1 MGNTNC
7 PVCKTP
13 IGLQTRFCPTCKF
26 ERHIFPDG
34 VSKEVQAEE
43 NLRIEKAH
51 EFYELYVAAKSAADN
66 AKAAADKEMQSKLDE
81 ANEALEDEKKAH
93 NKTKTALKNEKKA
106 HEETESDLEKEKT
119 DHEETRSNLAKEQT
133 AHNKTKAALKK
144 EKTDHEETMSD
155 LEDEKTAHERTKS
168 NLAKE
173 QTAHNRTKDALKY
186 EEAAHKE
193 TKSDLANEQEA
204 HKQTKKALDD
214 LKKNPQTPP
223 HPVQT
228 PPPGPD
234 KKVIGKVLFTQAG
247 RSEAVDLYE
256 GGCRVTAPAWTN
268 VKGELF
274 EIKCDNGM
282 YFLRDL
288 SGRMYNRHERKIS
301 PLVTVSNK
309 DAFRIGELIIRLS
322 FPKQ

>member
-7 PVCKTP
+7 PVCNTP
-13 IGLQTRFCPTCKF
+13 IKLQTDFCPKCGF
-26 ERHIFPDG
+26 QRHIFPDG

-66 AKAAADKEMQSKLDE
+66 ADKVQSKLDE
-81 ANEALEDEKKAH
+81 AKKALATEQTEHNKTKTALKDEKATHEKTESALEDEKVVH
-93 NKTKTALKNEKKA
+93 NKTKTALKNEKAA
-106 HEETESDLEKEKT
+106 HDVTKSDLAT
-119 DHEETRSNLAKEQT
+119 
-133 AHNKTKAALKK
+133 
-144 EKTDHEETMSD
+144 
-155 LEDEKTAHERTKS
+155 
-168 NLAKE
+168 E
-173 QTAHNRTKDALKY
+173 QTAHNRTKTALKN
-186 EEAAHKE
+186 EKAAHEETKSDLEDEKVAHNRTKTALKNEKAAHEE

-223 HPVQT
+223 HPV
-228 PPPGPD
+228 P
-234 KKVIGKVLFTQAG
+234 KKVIGKALFTQGG
-247 RSEAVDLYE
+247 RSETVDLYE

-274 EIKCDNGM
+274 EIICDKGM

-288 SGRMYNRHERKIS
+288 SGSMYTRHEREIS
-301 PLVTVSNK
+301 SLVTVRNK

>member
-1 MGNTNC
+1 MGNTKC

-66 AKAAADKEMQSKLDE
+66 AKAAADNEMQSKLDE
-81 ANEALEDEKKAH
+81 ANEAL
-93 NKTKTALKNEKKA
+93 
-106 HEETESDLEKEKT
+106 
-119 DHEETRSNLAKEQT
+119 AKEQT
-133 AHNKTKAALKK
+133 AHKKTESDLEDALKK
-144 EKTDHEETMSD
+144 EQE
-155 LEDEKTAHERTKS
+155 AHERTKS
-168 NLAKE
+168 NLEDAHKRTKSNLEEALKKE
-173 QTAHNRTKDALKY
+173 QEAHERTKSNLEDALKDEEEAHNRTKTALK
-186 EEAAHKE
+186 
-193 TKSDLANEQEA
+193 NEQDA
-204 HKQTKKALDD
+204 HERTKKALDD

-228 PPPGPD
+228 PPPGPN
-234 KKVIGKVLFTQAG
+234 KKVIGKALFTQAG

-256 GGCRVTAPAWTN
+256 GGCKVTAPAWTN
-268 VKGELF
+268 IRGELF